1 MPQPARLAAALA
13 AFLLPLG
20 AAAQQEPATGT
31 VTIQQPPPRPSGAVV
46 STPNGRTV
54 EVPPGAAAQ
63 IGGANV
69 VVEEPTARGSRIT
82 MQNDVLF
89 AFDKSDLRPEA
100 ESALSRVAE
109 IIRQRH
115 PREARIIGHTD
126 SIGSEEYNLQ
136 LSKRRAEAVEQWLGA
151 NGGGMPPMQ
160 VEGRGESDPVAP
172 NAVAGHDNPEG
183 RQKNRRVEVLLE
195 G

>member
-13 AFLLPLG
+13 ALLLPLG
-20 AAAQQEPATGT
+20 AAAQQERATGT
-31 VTIQQPPPRPSGAVV
+31 VTIQQPPPQPSGAVV
-46 STPNGRTV
+46 TTPGGRTV

-63 IGGANV
+63 ISGAHV
-69 VVEEPTARGSRIT
+69 VVEEPTARGT
-82 MQNDVLF
+82 KLTVQNDVLF

-100 ESALSRVAE
+100 EAALSRVAE
-109 IIRQRH
+109 IIHQRK
-115 PREARIIGHTD
+115 PREVRIIGYTD

-136 LSKRRAEAVEQWLGA
+136 LSKRRAEAVEQWLAA
-151 NGGGMPPMQ
+151 NGGGMPPME

-172 NAVAGHDNPEG
+172 NTINGHDNPEG